1 MGEARKCQKGN
12 EKAIDILRV
21 YESRWMRNHDF
32 TSGKYTEYLQAE
44 RKLKGSFILLSSS
57 ENNV

>member
-12 EKAIDILRV
+12 EKAIDILGV
-21 YESRWMRNHDF
+21 CEIRWMNNRDF
-32 TSGKYTEYLQAE
+32 TSGKHTEYLQAE
-44 RKLKGSFILLSSS
+44 RKMKGSFILLSCS